1 MELGRASM
9 VLGLI
14 LWMTEQ
20 TQLTSENQLSFT
32 SAIDRIPFIRNNRS
46 SVKGTSMGDNHPEGK
61 KGDYIGGHVR
71 YVQLDTSM
79 AEASAAVSQGKGDK
93 DVHQSLIAAVAASE
107 NNISAFASVLIQIEE
122 ALMQTIA
129 DKNAFQSLQD
139 QVQSL
144 RKLVEEVMF
153 SPQGQLLN
161 EHVLTPFG
169 CQLNWEDE
177 SVLPPPK
184 GKSQKTHPS
193 PWTPR
198 LKGNAGFFPPTH
210 PKSEKSEKEKS
221 LSGRF
226 SPPQE
231 SEEIG
236 MSDDSGTSPINEVI
250 LKLENIKKNLGT
262 DKGNVLSEKAF
273 QMPLIAPSPKSKE
286 YLDGFIRDAKVRKS
300 STNADLMKISTPI
313 KKSTSTSTPTKIPVT
328 SGGKEMKRG
337 SHSVYSSPSSSSSS
351 PAVSKVITKR
361 NSISANKNNNK
372 NETFQSKSE
381 EEDEQ
386 HSIAAA
392 WALSS
397 DSADGPINCP
407 K

>member
-1 MELGRASM
+1 MMELGRASM

-20 TQLTSENQLSFT
+20 SQLTAENQLSFT

-46 SVKGTSMGDNHPEGK
+46 SVKGTTMGDSNPVGK

-71 YVQLDTSM
+71 YEQLDASM
-79 AEASAAVSQGKGDK
+79 AEAAAAVSSGKGDK
-93 DVHQSLIAAVAASE
+93 DVHQSLIAAVTASE

-129 DKNAFQSLQD
+129 DKNIFQSLQE
-139 QVQSL
+139 QVQDL

-184 GKSQKTHPS
+184 VKGQKAHPS

-198 LKGNAGFFPPTH
+198 LKGNAGFFPPNQ
-210 PKSEKSEKEKS
+210 SKSEKEKS

-236 MSDDSGTSPINEVI
+236 INDETDTSPINEVI

-262 DKGNVLSEKAF
+262 DTGNVLSEKAF

-286 YLDGFIRDAKVRKS
+286 YLDGFIRDAKIRKS
-300 STNADLMKISTPI
+300 STNGNVIACPTPT
-313 KKSTSTSTPTKIPVT
+313 KKSTLTPTKIPT
-328 SGGKEMKRG
+328 LSSGKEIKKG
-337 SHSVYSSPSSSSSS
+337 SHSVYASPTPPSV
-351 PAVSKVITKR
+351 PKIITKR
-361 NSISANKNNNK
+361 NSISNKNK
-372 NETFQSKSE
+372 NVDIKSE
-381 EEDEQ
+381 EVEEEQ

-397 DSADGPINCP
+397 DSADGPLSP